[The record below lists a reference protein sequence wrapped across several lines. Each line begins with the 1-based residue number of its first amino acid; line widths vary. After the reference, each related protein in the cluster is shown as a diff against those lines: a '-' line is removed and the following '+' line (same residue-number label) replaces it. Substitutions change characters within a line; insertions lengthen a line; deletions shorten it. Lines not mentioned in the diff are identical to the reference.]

1 MTHLQ
6 KSKNKDFGGAIVQKQ
21 YVFLRGTVKLYFE
34 ELGHRNLSA
43 KNWLSSLY
51 SFVTAHAKKFAHNS
65 VYIREF
71 CKDVQTFDT
80 Y

>member
-1 MTHLQ
+1 M
-6 KSKNKDFGGAIVQKQ
+6 
-21 YVFLRGTVKLYFE
+21 KLYFE

-65 VYIREF
+65 VYNREF